1 MRTCSTVFLNVLPSQ
16 EQKTDAKNVKEK
28 PGSDSGQKEAGKE
41 RPRRGRRSQSPKK
54 SLSPEKSYS
63 PSTENSQSS
72 PVVKRRN
79 KNSVKSSEKENQ
91 VQQAPVAVIEA
102 YASPK
107 KLRIPKQ
114 KLVQEG
120 RAAKQNNDF
129 TVDIFTSRTNE
140 EREKERIE
148 NVTAEHPQEVEI
160 GRKIR
165 NNE

>member
-1 MRTCSTVFLNVLPSQ
+1 MSDKIFSTSQ
-16 EQKTDAKNVKEK
+16 EQKADAKNVIKEK
-28 PGSDSGQKEAGKE
+28 PGNSTDSGHSQREAAKE

-63 PSTENSQSS
+63 PTENSQSS

-91 VQQAPVAVIEA
+91 ARGGASSPSAVIEA

-114 KLVQEG
+114 KIVGEG
-120 RAAKQNNDF
+120 RAKQNNDF

-140 EREKERIE
+140 EREKDRIE
-148 NVTAEHPQEVEI
+148 SVSEHQQVEI
-160 GRKIR
+160 RRK
-165 NNE
+165 N

>member
-1 MRTCSTVFLNVLPSQ
+1 M
-16 EQKTDAKNVKEK
+16 
-28 PGSDSGQKEAGKE
+28 
-41 RPRRGRRSQSPKK
+41 
-54 SLSPEKSYS
+54 
-63 PSTENSQSS
+63 
-72 PVVKRRN
+72 VKRRN

-91 VQQAPVAVIEA
+91 VQQAPAPVIEA

-120 RAAKQNNDF
+120 RAAKQNNTDF

-140 EREKERIE
+140 EREKERIV
-148 NVTAEHPQEVEI
+148 NVTAEHQEVKI
-160 GRKIR
+160 GQKIR

>member
-1 MRTCSTVFLNVLPSQ
+1 MT
-16 EQKTDAKNVKEK
+16 
-28 PGSDSGQKEAGKE
+28 SDSGHSGHSQKEAGRE

-63 PSTENSQSS
+63 PTENSQSS

-79 KNSVKSSEKENQ
+79 KNSIKSSEKENQ
-91 VQQAPVAVIEA
+91 ARGGAGSPSSVIEA

-114 KLVQEG
+114 KLVLEG
-120 RAAKQNNDF
+120 RAKQNNDF

-148 NVTAEHPQEVEI
+148 SVTEHQQVEN

-165 NNE
+165 RKKTIPMNG